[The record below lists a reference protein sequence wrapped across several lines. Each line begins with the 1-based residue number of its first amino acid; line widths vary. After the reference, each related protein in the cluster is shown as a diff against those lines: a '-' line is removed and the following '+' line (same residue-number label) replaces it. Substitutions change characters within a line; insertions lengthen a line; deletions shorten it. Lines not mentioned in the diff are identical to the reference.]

1 MLLTN
6 SLSSKIKMMMWTTT
20 KIWDSCL

>member
-6 SLSSKIKMMMWTTT
+6 LLSSKIKMMMCTTT